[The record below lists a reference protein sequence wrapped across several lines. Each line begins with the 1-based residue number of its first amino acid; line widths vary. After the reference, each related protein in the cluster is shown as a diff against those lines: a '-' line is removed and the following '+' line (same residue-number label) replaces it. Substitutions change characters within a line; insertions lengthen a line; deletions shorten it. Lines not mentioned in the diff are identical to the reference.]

1 MDTNLVSQQIQ
12 CPQQDVFTN
21 GTDSRPQNR
30 QCSPFIFFASI
41 LLYIIALYRPDV
53 FSQVYEKTILSH
65 ITRIIMGTASKIKIS
80 REKWRQKSIDRGAQV
95 RYLRKEN
102 NRIRCQRDSY
112 KKDVQQLNQ
121 RLIKDQ
127 KTKAVSPIGNKTTLI
142 YVALQLFLVARISFR
157 GVSRVLSVLSKML
170 GISKVPCHQ
179 TIINWL
185 QRLTL
190 VKMQSIPPIQ
200 PITIP
205 QGSFS
210 NGFVWMLDISIGL
223 GIGEILTV
231 LALDVHHYKK
241 ASTAPK
247 LQDLHCV
254 GVCVAPSWTGE
265 KVAIFLSKIIATLG
279 RPAAY
284 LKDGG
289 TDLNKSVRLLTE
301 QGRSSLCIDDVS
313 HKIANLVKHEYQNH
327 PLFATFI
334 SACGKVSKNLKQT
347 LLACLA
353 PPKVSVKARF
363 MNLHRLVSW
372 ASKILAHSP
381 KGRAEEG
388 SLLLKL
394 RNSLDALPKC
404 RRFIERF
411 LRDVTPLMKCQKI
424 IKNKGLNH
432 ETYALC
438 KTLIEPIPVSSS
450 IRIGFNQWAE
460 EQLSIAKKLEVDKTG
475 LVISSDQI
483 ESLFGVG
490 KHHGTGEIK
499 DANRIAMRLPALCG
513 TLTMGDAEKVLG
525 VTVKQQQEIMATNTI
540 MKQRQKVL
548 SQPGKLE
555 ILSECQEQDYFELI
569 PQSKKR
575 SKTGDKS
582 SNINMLSDLN
592 GPQLKELE
600 ARGSSP

>member
-1 MDTNLVSQQIQ
+1 
-12 CPQQDVFTN
+12 
-21 GTDSRPQNR
+21 
-30 QCSPFIFFASI
+30 
-41 LLYIIALYRPDV
+41 
-53 FSQVYEKTILSH
+53 
-65 ITRIIMGTASKIKIS
+65 MGTVSKIKLS
-80 REKWRQKSIDRGAQV
+80 RERWRQKSIDRGTHL

-112 KKDVQQLNQ
+112 KKDVRQLNQ
-121 RLIKDQ
+121 RLKEE
-127 KTKAVSPIGNKTTLI
+127 KTAKALSPIGNKATLI

-157 GVSRVLSVLSKML
+157 GVSRVLSVLSKIL
-170 GISKVPCHQ
+170 GISKAPCHQ

-190 VKMQSIPPIQ
+190 IKVQSSPKIQ
-200 PITIP
+200 PMAIP
-205 QGSFS
+205 KGSFS

-223 GIGEILTV
+223 GIGKILTV
-231 LALDVHHYKK
+231 LALDVHHYEK
-241 ASTAPK
+241 ASKAPK
-247 LQDLHCV
+247 LHDLHCV
-254 GVCVAPSWTGE
+254 GVCVASSWTGE
-265 KVAIFLSKIIATLG
+265 KIAAFLSKIIATLG
-279 RPAAY
+279 RPTAY

-289 TDLNKSVRLLTE
+289 TDLSKAVRLLTE
-301 QGRSSLCIDDVS
+301 QGRGSPCIDDIS

-327 PLFATFI
+327 PLFSTFI
-334 SACGKVSKNLKQT
+334 SACGKVSKNFKQT
-347 LLACLA
+347 LLACLV

-372 ASKILAHSP
+372 ASKILDHSP
-381 KGRAEEG
+381 KGRAEEN

-394 RNSLDALPKC
+394 RKNLDALPQC
-404 RRFIERF
+404 RRFIQRF
-411 LRDVTPLMKCQKI
+411 LRDVTPLMECQKI
-424 IKNKGLNH
+424 IKNKGLSH

-438 KTLIEPIPVSSS
+438 KALIEPIPVASS

-460 EQLSIAKKLEVDKTG
+460 EALSTAKILGVDKTG

-513 TLTMGDAEKVLG
+513 TLTMEDAEKVLG
-525 VTVKQQQEIMATNTI
+525 VTVKQQQAIMTTNTL

-548 SQPGKLE
+548 SHPGKLE
-555 ILSECQEQDYFELI
+555 TLADCQEQDYFELI
-569 PQSKKR
+569 PPSKNR

-582 SNINMLSDLN
+582 SNIKLLSDPC
-592 GPQLKELE
+592 GPQFEALG
-600 ARGSSP
+600 ARGLSP